1 MIFQARTGWYLVG
14 MDTHASF
21 CMSPNLYMFAYLEPC
36 PGIFVRG
43 VRGKIPVTGKDIMK
57 IKLQEDGGNCT
68 EE

>member
-1 MIFQARTGWYLVG
+1 MAG
-14 MDTHASF
+14 MDNHASF
-21 CMSPNLYMFAYLEPC
+21 CMSPNLYMFASLEPY

-43 VRGKIPVTGKDIMK
+43 FKGKIPVAGKDIMK